1 MIIHIGLADDNPNLL
16 KSIATGLKKYENL
29 VIEFV
34 ASHGKEVLQML
45 ETKQIDVMLMD
56 INMPIKNGIETTE
69 EIKQKYPD
77 IKVIMLTVFDE
88 NDKIFDSILAGAS
101 GYLLKDVKTIQIV
114 EAIEEVLEGGAP
126 MSPEI
131 ATRILGLL
139 RRKSSGELQQKR
151 ADKFGLT
158 TREIEILQEIASGAH
173 YNQIAEKLFI
183 SPKTVRKHIEN
194 IYSKL
199 HVHNKVEAI
208 QLAMKHK
215 IINGIALLGSFGSLL
230 RSWF

>member
-1 MIIHIGLADDNPNLL
+1 MIIKIGLADDNPKLIQAISKGL
-16 KSIATGLKKYENL
+16 SQYEHIELVFIAMN
-29 VIEFV
+29 
-34 ASHGKEVLQML
+34 GKEVLDNL
-45 ETKQIDVMLMD
+45 ETKTIDVMLMD
-56 INMPIKNGIETTE
+56 INMPVMNGIDATKSLKE
-69 EIKQKYPD
+69 KYPD
-77 IKVIMLTVFDE
+77 VKVIMLTVFDE

-101 GYLLKDVKTIQIV
+101 GYMLKDVKTIDVIQ
-114 EAIEEVLEGGAP
+114 AIEEVLDGGAP

-139 RRKSSGELQQKR
+139 RGKSSGELQQKR

-158 TREIEILQEIASGAH
+158 PREIEILQEIASGAH
-173 YNQIAEKLFI
+173 YNQIAEKLYI

-215 IINGIALLGSFGSLL
+215 IISLASL
-230 RSWF
+230 ILSSIQLWNRL

>member
-1 MIIHIGLADDNPNLL
+1 MNIKIGLADDNPKLL
-16 KSIATGLKKYENL
+16 QSISSGLKKYEQIQ
-29 VIEFV
+29 VEFL
-34 ASHGKEVLQML
+34 ALNGKEVLENL
-45 ETKQIDVMLMD
+45 EKNPIDVMLMD
-56 INMPIKNGIETTE
+56 INMPIMNGIEATE
-69 EIKQKYPD
+69 KLRDKFPD
-77 IKVIMLTVFDE
+77 VKVIMLTVFDE
-88 NDKIFDSILAGAS
+88 NDKVFDSILAGAS
-101 GYLLKDVKTIQIV
+101 GYLLKDVKTVKII

-139 RRKSSGELQQKR
+139 RGKSSGELQKKR
-151 ADKFGLT
+151 AEKFNLT
-158 TREIEILQEIASGAH
+158 DREIEILQEISSGAH

-194 IYSKL
+194 IYGKL

-215 IINGIALLGSFGSLL
+215 IINAVLMVLSLGGLIRF
-230 RSWF
+230 

>member
-1 MIIHIGLADDNPNLL
+1 MVVKVGLADDNPKLIQ
-16 KSIATGLKKYENL
+16 SIAKGLSHYEHIELVFVAMNGQEVLENL
-29 VIEFV
+29 
-34 ASHGKEVLQML
+34 AKMS
-45 ETKQIDVMLMD
+45 IDVMLMD
-56 INMPIKNGIETTE
+56 INMPVMNGIDSTQQLKE
-69 EIKQKYPD
+69 KYPD
-77 IKVIMLTVFDE
+77 VKVIMLTVFDE

-101 GYLLKDVKTIQIV
+101 GYLLKDVKTIEIIQ
-114 EAIEEVLEGGAP
+114 AIEEVLEGGAP

-139 RRKSSGELQQKR
+139 RGKSTGELQQKR

-158 TREIEILQEIASGAH
+158 PREVEILQEIASGAH

-215 IINGIALLGSFGSLL
+215 LIKIASLL
-230 RSWF
+230 TSFSFWQA

>member
-1 MIIHIGLADDNPNLL
+1 MTIRVGLADDNPKLL
-16 KSIATGLKKYENL
+16 QSISAGLKQYEQL
-29 VIEFV
+29 QIEFV
-34 ASHGKEVLQML
+34 AIDGHEVLERL
-45 ETKQIDVMLMD
+45 KKHPIDVMLMD
-56 INMPIKNGIETTE
+56 INMPEMNGIEATE
-69 EIKQKYPD
+69 KLKETFPD

-114 EAIEEVLEGGAP
+114 EAIEDVLDGGAP

-139 RRKSSGELQQKR
+139 RGKSTGELKKER
-151 ADKFGLT
+151 AKQFNLT
-158 TREIEILQEIASGAH
+158 SRELEILKEIASGAH

-215 IINGIALLGSFGSLL
+215 MI
-230 RSWF
+230 

>member
-1 MIIHIGLADDNPNLL
+1 MKIRVGLADDNPKLL
-16 KSIATGLKKYENL
+16 QAITKGISLYEQIQLEFIAINGQEVLDNLKKK
-29 VIEFV
+29 
-34 ASHGKEVLQML
+34 S
-45 ETKQIDVMLMD
+45 IDVMLMD
-56 INMPIKNGIETTE
+56 INMPVMNGIDATQ
-69 EIKQKYPD
+69 KLKKKYPD

-101 GYLLKDVKTIQIV
+101 GYLLKDVKTIQII
-114 EAIEEVLEGGAP
+114 EAIEDVLDGGAP

-131 ATRILGLL
+131 ASRILGLL
-139 RRKSSGELQQKR
+139 RGKSTGELQKKR
-151 ADKFGLT
+151 ADRFGLT
-158 TREIEILQEIASGAH
+158 DRELEILKEISSGAH

-215 IINGIALLGSFGSLL
+215 IISVLVAISTTLGLIS
-230 RSWF
+230 

>member
-1 MIIHIGLADDNPNLL
+1 MQIRVGLADDNPKLL
-16 KSIATGLKKYENL
+16 QAITKGLKQYEHIQL
-29 VIEFV
+29 EFI
-34 ASHGKEVLQML
+34 ALNGQEVLTNL
-45 ETKQIDVMLMD
+45 DKKEIDVMLMD
-56 INMPIKNGIETTE
+56 INMPVMDGIVATQKLKNV
-69 EIKQKYPD
+69 YPD
-77 IKVIMLTVFDE
+77 VKVIMLTVFDE

-101 GYLLKDVKTIQIV
+101 GYLLKDVKTIQIIQ
-114 EAIEEVLEGGAP
+114 AIEEVLEGGAP

-131 ATRILGLL
+131 ASRILVLL
-139 RRKSSGELQQKR
+139 RGKSSGEIQQQR

-158 TREIEILQEIASGAH
+158 QRQVEILQEIAEGLH

-215 IINGIALLGSFGSLL
+215 IID
-230 RSWF
+230 R

>member
-1 MIIHIGLADDNPNLL
+1 MNVKIGLADDNPKLL
-16 KSIATGLKKYENL
+16 QSLTKGLKKYEHIHL
-29 VIEFV
+29 EFL
-34 ASHGKEVLQML
+34 AINGQEVLDNL
-45 ETKQIDVMLMD
+45 EKKNIDVMLMD
-56 INMPIKNGIETTE
+56 INMPVMNGIEAT
-69 EIKQKYPD
+69 QKLKDKFPD

-101 GYLLKDVKTIQIV
+101 GYLLKDVKTIQII
-114 EAIEEVLEGGAP
+114 EAIEDVLEGGAP

-139 RRKSSGELQQKR
+139 RGKTSGELQKQR

-158 TREIEILQEIASGAH
+158 EREIEILQEIASGAH

-194 IYSKL
+194 IYAKL

-215 IINGIALLGSFGSLL
+215 II
-230 RSWF
+230 

>member
-1 MIIHIGLADDNPNLL
+1 MKIRVGLADDNPKLL
-16 KSIATGLKKYENL
+16 QAITKGISLYEQIQLEFIAINGQEVLDNLKKK
-29 VIEFV
+29 
-34 ASHGKEVLQML
+34 S
-45 ETKQIDVMLMD
+45 IDVMLMD
-56 INMPIKNGIETTE
+56 INMPVMNGIDATQ
-69 EIKQKYPD
+69 KLKKKYPD

-101 GYLLKDVKTIQIV
+101 GYLLKDVKTIQII
-114 EAIEEVLEGGAP
+114 EAIEDVLDGGAP

-131 ATRILGLL
+131 ASRILGLL
-139 RRKSSGELQQKR
+139 RGKSTGELQKKR
-151 ADKFGLT
+151 ADRFGLT
-158 TREIEILQEIASGAH
+158 DRELEILKEISSGAH

-208 QLAMKHK
+208 QLAMQHK
-215 IINGIALLGSFGSLL
+215 IIGIISPLLSFLGLL
-230 RSWF
+230 A

>member
-1 MIIHIGLADDNPNLL
+1 MKIRVGLADDNPKLL
-16 KSIATGLKKYENL
+16 QSISAGLKQYEQIQ
-29 VIEFV
+29 IEFV
-34 ASHGKEVLQML
+34 AIDGNEVLERL
-45 ETKQIDVMLMD
+45 DKYPIDVMLMD
-56 INMPIKNGIETTE
+56 INMPDMNGIEATE
-69 EIKQKYPD
+69 KIKEKFPD

-114 EAIEEVLEGGAP
+114 EAIEDVLDGGAP

-139 RRKSSGELQQKR
+139 RGKSTGELKKER
-151 ADKFGLT
+151 AKQFNLT
-158 TREIEILQEIASGAH
+158 NRELEILQEIASGAH

-215 IINGIALLGSFGSLL
+215 MI
-230 RSWF
+230 

>member
-1 MIIHIGLADDNPNLL
+1 MQIKIGLADDNPQLL
-16 KSIATGLKKYENL
+16 KSITHGLNKYEHIQL
-29 VIEFV
+29 EFV
-34 ASHGKEVLQML
+34 ALNGNEVLDHL
-45 ETKQIDVMLMD
+45 VEKSIDVMLMD
-56 INMPIKNGIETTE
+56 INMPVMNGIEAT
-69 EIKQKYPD
+69 QKLKDEYPD
-77 IKVIMLTVFDE
+77 VKVIMLTVFDE

-101 GYLLKDVKTIQIV
+101 GYLLKDVKTIQII
-114 EAIEEVLEGGAP
+114 EAIEDVLDGGAP

-139 RRKSSGELQQKR
+139 RGKSTGELQQQR

-158 TREIEILQEIASGAH
+158 KRQLEILQEIALGSH

-215 IINGIALLGSFGSLL
+215 II
-230 RSWF
+230 

>member
-1 MIIHIGLADDNPNLL
+1 MTIRVGLADDNSKLL
-16 KSIATGLKKYENL
+16 QSISAGLKQYEQL
-29 VIEFV
+29 QIEFV
-34 ASHGKEVLQML
+34 AIDGHEVLERL
-45 ETKQIDVMLMD
+45 KKHTIDVMLMD
-56 INMPIKNGIETTE
+56 INMPEMNGIEATE
-69 EIKQKYPD
+69 KLKEIFPD

-114 EAIEEVLEGGAP
+114 EAIEDVLDGGAP

-139 RRKSSGELQQKR
+139 RGKSTGELKKER
-151 ADKFGLT
+151 AKQFNLT
-158 TREIEILQEIASGAH
+158 SRELEILQEIASGAH

-215 IINGIALLGSFGSLL
+215 MI
-230 RSWF
+230 

>member
-1 MIIHIGLADDNPNLL
+1 MKIRVGLADDNPKLL
-16 KSIATGLKKYENL
+16 QSISAGLKQYEQIQ
-29 VIEFV
+29 IEFV
-34 ASHGKEVLQML
+34 AIDGNEVLERL
-45 ETKQIDVMLMD
+45 DKYAIDVMLMD
-56 INMPIKNGIETTE
+56 INMPDMNGIEATE
-69 EIKQKYPD
+69 KLKEKYPD

-114 EAIEEVLEGGAP
+114 EAIEDVLDGGAP

-139 RRKSSGELQQKR
+139 RGKSTGELKKER
-151 ADKFGLT
+151 AKQFNLT
-158 TREIEILQEIASGAH
+158 NRELEILQEIASGAH

-215 IINGIALLGSFGSLL
+215 MI
-230 RSWF
+230 

>member
-1 MIIHIGLADDNPNLL
+1 MNIRIGLADDNPNLL
-16 KSIATGLKKYENL
+16 KSISSGLKKYEQL
-29 VIEFV
+29 EIEFIAINGEEV
-34 ASHGKEVLQML
+34 MSHL
-45 ETKQIDVMLMD
+45 EEKRIDVMLMD
-56 INMPIKNGIETTE
+56 INMPVMNGIEATKKLKE
-69 EIKQKYPD
+69 RYPD

-114 EAIEEVLEGGAP
+114 EAIEEVLDGGAP

-139 RRKSSGELQQKR
+139 RGKSSGELQKKR
-151 ADKFGLT
+151 AEKFNLT
-158 TREIEILQEIASGAH
+158 DRELEILQEIASGAH

-215 IINGIALLGSFGSLL
+215 IINSILLLISLGGL
-230 RSWF
+230 LKF

>member
-1 MIIHIGLADDNPNLL
+1 MKIRVGLADDNPKLL
-16 KSIATGLKKYENL
+16 QAITKAISQYEQIQLEFIALNGQEVLDSLKKK
-29 VIEFV
+29 
-34 ASHGKEVLQML
+34 S
-45 ETKQIDVMLMD
+45 IDVMLMD
-56 INMPIKNGIETTE
+56 INMPVMNGIDATE
-69 EIKQKYPD
+69 KLKEKYPD

-101 GYLLKDVKTIQIV
+101 GYLLKDVKTIQII
-114 EAIEEVLEGGAP
+114 EAIEDVLEGGAP
-126 MSPEI
+126 MSPDI

-139 RRKSSGELQQKR
+139 RGKSSGELQKKR
-151 ADKFGLT
+151 ADRFGLT
-158 TREIEILQEIASGAH
+158 DRELEILKEISSGAH

-215 IINGIALLGSFGSLL
+215 IISIAVALLSLL
-230 RSWF
+230 SLSQ

>member
-1 MIIHIGLADDNPNLL
+1 MNIKIGLADDNPKLL
-16 KSIATGLKKYENL
+16 QSISSGLKKYEQIQ
-29 VIEFV
+29 IEFL
-34 ASHGKEVLQML
+34 ALNGKEVLDNL
-45 ETKQIDVMLMD
+45 EKHAIDVMLMD
-56 INMPIKNGIETTE
+56 INMPIMNGIEATE
-69 EIKQKYPD
+69 KVRDKFPGV
-77 IKVIMLTVFDE
+77 KVIMLTVFDE

-101 GYLLKDVKTIQIV
+101 GYLLKDVKTVQII
-114 EAIEEVLEGGAP
+114 EAIEEVLDGGAP

-131 ATRILGLL
+131 ASRILGLL
-139 RRKSSGELQQKR
+139 RGKSSGELQKKR
-151 ADKFGLT
+151 AEKFNLT
-158 TREIEILQEIASGAH
+158 EREIEILQEISSGAH

-215 IINGIALLGSFGSLL
+215 IINAGLTILSFGGLI
-230 RSWF
+230 RF

>member
-1 MIIHIGLADDNPNLL
+1 MLVRVGLADDNPRLIQ
-16 KSIATGLKKYENL
+16 SISKGLNQYEHLEL
-29 VIEFV
+29 VFV
-34 ASHGKEVLQML
+34 AMNGQEVLDHL
-45 ETKQIDVMLMD
+45 NKKSIDVMLMD
-56 INMPIKNGIETTE
+56 INMPEMNGIDAT
-69 EIKQKYPD
+69 KLLKDKYPA

-101 GYLLKDVKTIQIV
+101 GYLLKDVKTIEIIQ
-114 EAIEEVLEGGAP
+114 AIEEVLDGGAP

-139 RRKSSGELQQKR
+139 RGKSSGELQQKR

-158 TREIEILQEIASGAH
+158 PRELEILQEIASGAH
-173 YNQIAEKLFI
+173 YNQIAERLYI

-208 QLAMKHK
+208 QLAIKHK
-215 IINGIALLGSFGSLL
+215 IINSLSLVLSFVGL
-230 RSWF
+230 

>member
-1 MIIHIGLADDNPNLL
+1 MVVKVGLADDNPKLIQ
-16 KSIATGLKKYENL
+16 SIAKGLSHYEHIELVFVAMNGQEVLENL
-29 VIEFV
+29 
-34 ASHGKEVLQML
+34 AKRS
-45 ETKQIDVMLMD
+45 IDVMLMD
-56 INMPIKNGIETTE
+56 INMPVMNGIDSTQQLKE
-69 EIKQKYPD
+69 KYPD
-77 IKVIMLTVFDE
+77 VKVIMLTVFDE

-101 GYLLKDVKTIQIV
+101 GYLLKDVKTIEIIQ
-114 EAIEEVLEGGAP
+114 AIEEVLEGGAP

-139 RRKSSGELQQKR
+139 RGKSTGELQQKR

-158 TREIEILQEIASGAH
+158 PREVEILQEIASGAH

-215 IINGIALLGSFGSLL
+215 LIKIASLL
-230 RSWF
+230 TSFSFWQA

>member
-1 MIIHIGLADDNPNLL
+1 MKIRVGLADDNPKLL
-16 KSIATGLKKYENL
+16 QAITKGISQYEQIQLEFIAINGQ
-29 VIEFV
+29 
-34 ASHGKEVLQML
+34 EVLDNL
-45 ETKQIDVMLMD
+45 ENKPIDVMLMD
-56 INMPIKNGIETTE
+56 INMPVMNGIDATQ
-69 EIKQKYPD
+69 KLKKKYPD

-101 GYLLKDVKTIQIV
+101 GYLLKDVKTIQII
-114 EAIEEVLEGGAP
+114 EAIEDVLDGGAP

-139 RRKSSGELQQKR
+139 RGKSSGELQKKR
-151 ADKFGLT
+151 ADRFGLT
-158 TREIEILQEIASGAH
+158 DREIEILSEIASGAH

-215 IINGIALLGSFGSLL
+215 IISITVTLLSAVGLL
-230 RSWF
+230 S